1 MLFGGSKPVRVGG
14 FLFIK
19 QQQEIS
25 IMLQISHL
33 KEFTKG
39 PILSLLESYKKLG
52 LTGLVL
58 GIYKRISI

>member
-1 MLFGGSKPVRVGG
+1 MLFGGSKCVHVGG
-14 FLFIK
+14 GVFFK

-25 IMLQISHL
+25 IMLQISLL

-39 PILSLLESYKKLG
+39 PILSLLKSYKDRLNWSW
-52 LTGLVL
+52 

>member
-1 MLFGGSKPVRVGG
+1 MLFGGSKPIHVGG
-14 FLFIK
+14 FLFFK

-39 PILSLLESYKKLG
+39 RILSLLKSYKKLG
-52 LTGLVL
+52 LTSLVL
-58 GIYKRISI
+58 GIYEKISI